1 MQNAGYFNSNKQT
14 AENVMTLSA
23 PKLALRRLTFNSA
36 DGNQLVN
43 NQTWRFKL
51 SAPVYNVVYI
61 DWSLISNIAAT
72 CLLRID
78 EIPSNGITSSGQ
90 GYFAALVGGSTQ
102 NILIQA
108 QPSVKFQ
115 PTSISQLT
123 FTLFPASQ
131 NFAQTLPWSI
141 ELYFYVED

>member
-1 MQNAGYFNSNKQT
+1 MQYAGTFNSTKQT
-14 AENVMTLSA
+14 ADNVTTLSA
-23 PKLALRRLTFNSA
+23 PKLALRRITFNSA
-36 DGNQLVN
+36 DGTQLDN
-43 NQTWRFKL
+43 NKTWRFKL
-51 SAPVYNVVYI
+51 SSPVYNVVYI

-102 NILIQA
+102 NILMQA

-123 FTLFPASQ
+123 LTLYPASQ
-131 NFAQTLPWSI
+131 SFTQTQPWSI

>member
-43 NQTWRFKL
+43 NQTWQFKL
-51 SAPVYNVVYI
+51 CAPVYNVVYI

>member
-1 MQNAGYFNSNKQT
+1 MQNAGQFNNTKQT
-14 AENVMTLSA
+14 AENVVTLSA
-23 PKLALRRLTFNSA
+23 PKLALRRITFNSA
-36 DGNQLVN
+36 DGTQLDKDK
-43 NQTWRFKL
+43 TWRFKL

-115 PTSISQLT
+115 PISISQVT

-131 NFAQTLPWSI
+131 SFSQTLPWSI

>member
-1 MQNAGYFNSNKQT
+1 M
-14 AENVMTLSA
+14 
-23 PKLALRRLTFNSA
+23 
-36 DGNQLVN
+36 
-43 NQTWRFKL
+43 
-51 SAPVYNVVYI
+51 
-61 DWSLISNIAAT
+61 
-72 CLLRID
+72 RID

-102 NILIQA
+102 NILIQP
-108 QPSVKFQ
+108 QPSIKFQ

-131 NFAQTLPWSI
+131 SFSQTTPWSI